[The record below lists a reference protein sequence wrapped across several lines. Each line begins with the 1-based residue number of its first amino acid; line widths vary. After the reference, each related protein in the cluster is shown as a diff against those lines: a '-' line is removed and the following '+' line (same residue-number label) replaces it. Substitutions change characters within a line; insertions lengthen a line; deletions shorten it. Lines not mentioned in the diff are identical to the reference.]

1 MREHGIHFFF
11 LLAALLVLLL
21 TPNGSARPQGTTPN
35 LTTLP
40 PEVRSGISENTSF
53 CKTVQY
59 NTGFLTSRD
68 VNGDGVADYIVDYGK
83 LSCDGASNMFC
94 GTAGCSMQVIVSLPG
109 GRYVKVWD
117 DNVQQIRFGSVGN
130 RPAMFLNLHG
140 SACGK
145 AGAEKCR
152 KTLIWNGRTFQ

>member
-1 MREHGIHFFF
+1 MREHEIHFFF

-21 TPNGSARPQGTTPN
+21 IHGSARAQGTTPN

-53 CKTVQY
+53 
-59 NTGFLTSRD
+59 
-68 VNGDGVADYIVDYGK
+68 
-83 LSCDGASNMFC
+83 
-94 GTAGCSMQVIVSLPG
+94 
-109 GRYVKVWD
+109 YVKVWD

-130 RPAMFLNLHG
+130 RPAMFLSLHG